1 MTIATWNSR
10 YETGI
15 TLIDAQHKDLFAAV
29 NQLADSFREGRAQ
42 DQTGPSLDFLIRYTA
57 EHFQTEE
64 QHMRE
69 IGFPYW
75 IEHAEEHAH
84 LMAKAQ
90 ALQADHAAGKA
101 VTMEL
106 AIFFANWL
114 KHHINDVDLQYVD
127 FLKEQ
132 QRED

>member
-1 MTIATWNSR
+1 VTIAIWNSR

-15 TLIDAQHKDLFAAV
+15 KIIDAQHQDLFAAV
-29 NQLADSFREGRAQ
+29 NQLADSFQEGRAQ
-42 DQTGPSLDFLIRYTA
+42 DQTGPSLDFLIRYTT

-75 IEHAEEHAH
+75 MEHAEEHTR
-84 LMAKAQ
+84 LLEKAE
-90 ALQADHAAGKA
+90 ALQADHDSGKV

-106 AIFFANWL
+106 VIFFADWL
-114 KHHINDVDLQYVD
+114 KHHINEVDLQYVE

-132 QRED
+132 GRED

>member
-15 TLIDAQHKDLFAAV
+15 GIIDAQHQDLVAAV
-29 NQLADSFREGRAQ
+29 NQLADSFRDGRAQ
-42 DQTGPSLDFLIRYTA
+42 EQTGPSLDFLIRYTA

-64 QHMRE
+64 RHMRE

-75 IEHAEEHAH
+75 MEHAEEHAG
-84 LMAKAQ
+84 LMAKAK
-90 ALQADHAAGKA
+90 ALQADHAAGKG

-106 AIFFANWL
+106 VIFFADWL
-114 KHHINDVDLQYVD
+114 KHHIKEVDLQYVE
-127 FLKEQ
+127 FLREKC
-132 QRED
+132 RED